1 MKKKMTNEMKL
12 LATIGLLPVL
22 ADFIEDLNDQNLL
35 TREMKL
41 KLNNVMHQIRAI
53 DKRVMDSADSRVI
66 DEQINMQMAFRQWLT
81 KAEEK

>member
-1 MKKKMTNEMKL
+1 MKKMSNEMKL

-53 DKRVMDSADSRVI
+53 DKRVMDSADARVI

-81 KAEEK
+81 NAEKTK